1 MRLKHLVHAAAVV
14 AVATIGL
21 VGCTKARA
29 TTEPEMPALATPPP
43 PPRLIA
49 PLEVEAQPLPQT
61 EPDETPT
68 KQRPRLVRPARPD
81 PGRPTETR
89 TDTTGKADATE
100 PTHADEIP
108 PEGSPQLRTQQPGD
122 DAAQE
127 RSIRDQLTHASTDLG
142 RVDYGALGV
151 DARSQY
157 DTAKRFIQQAYEALR
172 TSNLVFAGNLADKA
186 ATLAAVLVGR

>member
-1 MRLKHLVHAAAVV
+1 MRLKHLVHAAA

-21 VGCTKARA
+21 VGCMKARV

-61 EPDETPT
+61 PDETPT
-68 KQRPRLVRPARPD
+68 TQRPRPVRPARPD

-89 TDTTGKADATE
+89 TDTTGKTDANE
-100 PTHADEIP
+100 PTHVEEIP
-108 PEGSPQLRTQQPGD
+108 PEGSPQLRTQQPRD

-127 RSIRDQLTHASTDLG
+127 RSIRDQLTRASTDLG

-151 DARSQY
+151 DARTQY
-157 DTAKRFIQQAYEALR
+157 DTAKRFIQQAYDALR